1 MIKEADRLSSISEY
15 YFSKKLQE
23 IATLNSNGK
32 DVINLGIGNPDMMP
46 SNSTLEALNNSAQ
59 QSGNHG
65 YQSYKG
71 VPEFREAI
79 ANWNQKVF
87 NIDINP
93 INEIL
98 PLLGSKE
105 GIMHISSAFV
115 NPGDE
120 VLVPN
125 PGYPTYSSVS
135 KLVGAKIRNYN
146 LLPENNWEINVEEL
160 KQQNLSKVKIMWINY
175 PHMPTGA
182 KGSSQMFDD
191 LIQLAKK
198 NHFLICNDNPYSL
211 ILNNTPKS
219 IFGSKGAKSVA
230 LELNSMSKSHN
241 MAGWRIGWVAGHEE
255 YIKTILKVKS
265 NIDSGMFLPVQHA
278 AIEALNNS
286 HDWHNDQN
294 KEYEERRLKV
304 WQLLDTLGAT
314 YTKDQAG
321 LFVWAKVNEAIEDV
335 VQFVDELIY
344 KAGVFVAPGGIF
356 GSMGDRYIR
365 VSLCSSPEIFDKA
378 LNRIK
383 KNIINKK

>member
-23 IATLNSNGK
+23 IANLNSSGK

-46 SNSTLEALNNSAQ
+46 SNSTLEALSNSAQ
-59 QSGNHG
+59 QAGNHG

-71 VPEFREAI
+71 VPKFREAI
-79 ANWNQKVF
+79 ANWSQKVF
-87 NIDINP
+87 NININP
-93 INEIL
+93 VNEIL

-115 NPGDE
+115 NLGDE

-146 LLPENNWEINVEEL
+146 LLPENNWEINIEEL
-160 KQQNLSKVKIMWINY
+160 KQQDLSKVKIMWINY

-182 KGSSQMFDD
+182 KGSLQMFDD
-191 LIQLAKK
+191 LIQLAKE
-198 NHFLICNDNPYSL
+198 HQFLICNDNPYSL
-211 ILNNTPKS
+211 ILNKSPKS
-219 IFGSKGAKSVA
+219 IFMSKGAKSVA

-286 HDWHNDQN
+286 HDWHNNQN
-294 KEYEERRLKV
+294 KEYEERREKV

-314 YTKDQAG
+314 YSKDQAG
-321 LFVWAKVNEAIEDV
+321 LFIWAKVNEAIEDV
-335 VQFVDELIY
+335 IQFVDELIY
-344 KAGVFVAPGGIF
+344 KAGVFVAPGSIF

-365 VSLCSSPEIFDKA
+365 VSLCSSSEIFDIA

-383 KNIINKK
+383 KNII